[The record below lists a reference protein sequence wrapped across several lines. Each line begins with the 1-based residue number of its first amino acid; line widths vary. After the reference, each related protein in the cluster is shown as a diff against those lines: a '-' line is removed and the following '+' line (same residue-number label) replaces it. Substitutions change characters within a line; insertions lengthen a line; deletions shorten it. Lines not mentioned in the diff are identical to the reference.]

1 MTDRLA
7 SRYSAAVTARPGTKL
22 VSRLS
27 APVEAAVLSGRKH
40 FKVFRAYEGKQIV
53 INWGVSVAGIIE
65 VKLVR
70 KLDNW
75 AESIV
80 DGTLLVSDSLPWT
93 LDAYSDH
100 TDIDIYRVYYYTLF
114 MLRQDGVWIY
124 DKTMRG
130 KIFALPTGYFEEALW
145 TRLPTV
151 YQRVDGEA

>member
-22 VSRLS
+22 VSRYS
-27 APVEAAVLSGRKH
+27 DPVEAAVLSGAKN
-40 FKVFRAYEGKQIV
+40 FKVFRGYEGKQIV
-53 INWGVSVAGIIE
+53 INWGVSVAGIVE

-124 DKTMRG
+124 DKSMRG